1 MTIILYFE
9 RGDVMNVIQDEL
21 EAWSTNL
28 CETHLPRWEELPDFD
43 IYMDQLITLV
53 ERYLFFVK
61 TNDETII
68 TAAMVNNYVK
78 LKLIPKPEKKRYNKI
93 HLAYLIAITLL
104 KQVLSIS
111 EVKEGIE
118 YQANL
123 SGLKE
128 AFNLFCDELEHAL
141 HATLVQIQP
150 DVKQALILPPMS
162 YENMAIRLASYAF
175 ASKLVAEKVVHLQNT
190 LGGTKDE

>member
-1 MTIILYFE
+1 
-9 RGDVMNVIQDEL
+9 MNKIQREL
-21 EAWSTNL
+21 EAWSECL
-28 CETHLPRWEELPDFD
+28 IDYHIPRWEELPDFD

-53 ERYLFFVK
+53 ERYLCLFK
-61 TNDETII
+61 QDEPII

-78 LKLIPKPEKKRYNKI
+78 LKLIPKPEKKRYGKV

-118 YQANL
+118 YQAEL

-128 AFNLFCDELEHAL
+128 AFNLFCDELENAL
-141 HATLVQIQP
+141 QEILRQLHPQMERPHHIEYM
-150 DVKQALILPPMS
+150 KQ
-162 YENMAIRLASYAF
+162 ENMALRLASYAF
-175 ASKLVAEKVVHLQNT
+175 ANKLVAEKVVHLQKEM
-190 LGGTKDE
+190 GGTTNE